1 MSFEVEDTHLTGL
14 FHHAGPSSADHE
26 DHRRIDFVSR
36 VPCRSRHRLSEN
48 SRLSWTPKQILQAVD
63 LEL

>member
-1 MSFEVEDTHLTGL
+1 MMLVEVEDTHLTGL

-26 DHRRIDFVSR
+26 DHRRIDYVSR

-48 SRLSWTPKQILQAVD
+48 TRLS
-63 LEL
+63 